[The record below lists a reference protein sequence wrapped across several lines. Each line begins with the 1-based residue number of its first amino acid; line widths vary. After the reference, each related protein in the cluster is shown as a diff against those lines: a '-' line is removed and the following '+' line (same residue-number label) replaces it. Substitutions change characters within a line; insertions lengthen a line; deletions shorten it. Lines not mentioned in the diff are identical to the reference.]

1 MKLYSYWRSSSA
13 WRVRIVLELKGVSYE
28 YVPVHLLRNGGE
40 QLADA
45 FRAKNPQQQVPVLEI
60 EENGETIRLAQ
71 PVAIVEYLEETLPDP
86 KLLVGSARD
95 HAHVR
100 RLVEM
105 VNSGIQPL
113 QNLQVL
119 KRIKA
124 LGADPQEWGRRVI
137 SDGFA
142 ALEAAMAARAGRY
155 AFGDTVTLADV
166 YLVPQMYNAR
176 RFDVPLEAYPT
187 LTRVEQAL
195 TELEAFRRAHPDV
208 QPDAEVASN

>member
-1 MKLYSYWRSSSA
+1 MA
-13 WRVRIVLELKGVSYE
+13 EPRILLIDDDASHAEIAGESLERAGHHVTLAHSGDEGLRKFREGEFDVVLTD
-28 YVPVHLLRNGGE
+28 LR
-40 QLADA
+40 
-45 FRAKNPQQQVPVLEI
+45 
-60 EENGETIRLAQ
+60 
-71 PVAIVEYLEETLPDP
+71 LPDTD
-86 KLLVGSARD
+86 G
-95 HAHVR
+95 
-100 RLVEM
+100 M
-105 VNSGIQPL
+105 
-113 QNLQVL
+113 QVL